1 MAKGTGK
8 GGKNGGEEILCWCA
22 MFQLF
27 VMCGPIFLM
36 VYYFGAQ
43 EYLLEATCT
52 LNQDVVG
59 PFMEQSWG
67 PEEACYATRVTVKE
81 LSDPWSTYPNE
92 LLVLSAAESVQID
105 PNATQALEFS
115 CYYSN
120 SNSVPCSYRG
130 PCNPGSRWKPPEK
143 NKDQGKGKDQIAP
156 LGCTVPDLHSYCYG
170 AEDDGSASP
179 EWCYDEYFN
188 NRTRYVSFGPQEKWN
203 QDVWL
208 YYTGWVGTSIFLCEI
223 AVYLCLAFEDWQGK
237 RAKSTPAR
245 RTSLEISQPSLR
257 RKMDAP
263 AAVAISMDVVVK
275 VDDGHGPPP
284 PPGPSTVMAPSMPPS
299 AAHRTGTAA
308 VMEDL
313 RSGQQLKPTP
323 IERV

>member
-120 SNSVPCSYRG
+120 SNSLT
-130 PCNPGSRWKPPEK
+130 GSGWKPPKK
-143 NKDQGKGKDQIAP
+143 NKDQGKDQGKDQIAP

-170 AEDDGSASP
+170 EEDDGSASD
-179 EWCYDEYFN
+179 WCYDEYFN

-203 QDVWL
+203 QDDWL
-208 YYTGWVGTSIFLCEI
+208 FYIGWVNTSIFLCEI
-223 AVYLCLAFEDWQGK
+223 AVILSFMFQDRQGK

>member
-8 GGKNGGEEILCWCA
+8 GRGSGDEIFIYCA
-22 MFQLF
+22 VLQLF
-27 VMCGPIFLM
+27 IMCGPIFLM

-59 PFMEQSWG
+59 PFMDQSWA

-81 LSDPWSTYPNE
+81 LSNPWSTYPNE

-120 SNSVPCSYRG
+120 SNSVT
-130 PCNPGSRWKPPEK
+130 GSGWKPPKK
-143 NKDQGKGKDQIAP
+143 NKDQGKDQGKIAP

-170 AEDDGSASP
+170 EEDDGSASD
-179 EWCYDEYFN
+179 WCYDEYFN

-203 QDVWL
+203 QDDWL
-208 YYTGWVGTSIFLCEI
+208 FYIGWVNTSIFLCEI
-223 AVYLCLAFEDWQGK
+223 AVFLFFAFQDWLGK

-245 RTSLEISQPSLR
+245 RTSLEIFKPSLR
-257 RKMDAP
+257 QKVDAP

-284 PPGPSTVMAPSMPPS
+284 PPGPSTVMAPSMP
-299 AAHRTGTAA
+299 
-308 VMEDL
+308 
-313 RSGQQLKPTP
+313 GQQLKPTP

>member
-8 GGKNGGEEILCWCA
+8 GRGSGDEIFIYCA
-22 MFQLF
+22 VLQLF
-27 VMCGPIFLM
+27 IMCGPIFLM

-59 PFMEQSWG
+59 PFMQQSWA

-81 LSDPWSTYPNE
+81 LSNPWSTYPNE

-120 SNSVPCSYRG
+120 SNSVT
-130 PCNPGSRWKPPEK
+130 GSGWKPPKK
-143 NKDQGKGKDQIAP
+143 NKDQGKDQGKIAP

-170 AEDDGSASP
+170 EEDDGSASD
-179 EWCYDEYFN
+179 WCYDEYFN

-203 QDVWL
+203 QDDWL
-208 YYTGWVGTSIFLCEI
+208 FYIGWVNTSIFLCEI
-223 AVYLCLAFEDWQGK
+223 AVLLFFKFQDWQGK

-245 RTSLEISQPSLR
+245 RTSLEIFKPSLR
-257 RKMDAP
+257 QKVDAP

-284 PPGPSTVMAPSMPPS
+284 PPGPSTVMAPSSMP
-299 AAHRTGTAA
+299 
-308 VMEDL
+308 
-313 RSGQQLKPTP
+313 GQQLKPTP